1 MRRPAR
7 LATGL
12 IPLALLT
19 ACGTPGATPVPSIG
33 PSFAMPVPTQPAG
46 DWFHDCTS
54 SGADRVE
61 AMACL
66 APHLEAVYAQAYAPL
81 VEQRGVTWMQPT
93 IVYPMVS
100 AETACGTVKRPAYC
114 PQDGTIVLPFATVAT
129 LDDRG
134 TDLLLRIRGT
144 WPDRPVLSRYV
155 DVPEAELRSGAAAS
169 LVTAF
174 AHEYAHHVQMLVG
187 GKDRI
192 DFLIGEDPDHEK
204 AYLSAIELHADCLSA
219 WATRVADPGTVTLA
233 EEFAIISVVI
243 AIGDDFGALAARTKA
258 PDPLTYAHGS
268 VQERVEA
275 YLSGRK
281 IAKSSGD
288 PWPKCVAMLKGLLA
302 QRARRSDSTSES

>member
-1 MRRPAR
+1 MRGSAR
-7 LATGL
+7 LVAGL
-12 IPLALLT
+12 IPLVLLT

-33 PSFAMPVPTQPAG
+33 ASFSMPSPTQPAG

-54 SGADRVE
+54 SGVDRVE
-61 AMACL
+61 AMGCL

-81 VEQRGVTWMQPT
+81 VEQRGVTWKQPT
-93 IVYPMVS
+93 ILYPRVS
-100 AETACGTVKRPAYC
+100 AETVCGTVKRPAYC
-114 PQDGTIVLPFATVAT
+114 PQDGTIVLPFATVST

-134 TDLLLRIRGT
+134 TDLLLRIRDT
-144 WPDRPVLSRYV
+144 WLDRPVLSRYV

-174 AHEYAHHVQMLVG
+174 AHEYAHHVQTLVG
-187 GKDRI
+187 GTDRI
-192 DFLIGEDPDHEK
+192 HFLIGEDPDHEK

-268 VQERVEA
+268 VQERGDA

-281 IAKSSGD
+281 IAKSSSD
-288 PWPKCVAMLKGLLA
+288 PWPTCATTVKELLS
-302 QRARRSDSTSES
+302 QRTRRSDSTSES